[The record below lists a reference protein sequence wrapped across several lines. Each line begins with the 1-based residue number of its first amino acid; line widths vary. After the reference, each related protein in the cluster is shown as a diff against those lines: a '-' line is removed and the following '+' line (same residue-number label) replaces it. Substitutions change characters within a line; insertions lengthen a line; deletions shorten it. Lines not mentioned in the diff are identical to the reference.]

1 MSPFARRCAPLRPH
15 PRARCAS
22 RRPQPL
28 ARCGSGWRRHRV
40 TAGLRR
46 PAFAGRP
53 GGLIVGRGGRG
64 EPVFAGR
71 CGLGAASSLR
81 MRLWRRI
88 FASEPVVAP
97 HLRFIP
103 CRGVQPL
110 GSTPHRDGRFRSC
123 LPAAPSPLPVRT
135 WWRRVHFLSPVVHFA
150 HTRDAPST
158 APGDIPRRGYRPWP
172 GKPSR
177 RACMS
182 TVPGRDASPGRN
194 PQPGAHTI
202 AAISGRKAPEPFGI
216 AELNLNKILT
226 RPGHL
231 LFLSDY

>member
-1 MSPFARRCAPLRPH
+1 M
-15 PRARCAS
+15 
-22 RRPQPL
+22 
-28 ARCGSGWRRHRV
+28 
-40 TAGLRR
+40 
-46 PAFAGRP
+46 
-53 GGLIVGRGGRG
+53 GRGGRG
-64 EPVFAGR
+64 
-71 CGLGAASSLR
+71 GARLHWPLR
-81 MRLWRRI
+81 PWRRI
-88 FASEPVVAP
+88 FASDAVVTP
-97 HLRFIP
+97 HLRF
-103 CRGVQPL
+103 GT
-110 GSTPHRDGRFRSC
+110 GSGAASPFLT
-123 LPAAPSPLPVRT
+123 LPWLPTSAPYRLATAGSDHARPWRRPVAGAHLVA
-135 WWRRVHFLSPVVHFA
+135 RVHFLSPVVHFA

-158 APGDIPRRGYRPWP
+158 AHGDFPHRGYRPWP